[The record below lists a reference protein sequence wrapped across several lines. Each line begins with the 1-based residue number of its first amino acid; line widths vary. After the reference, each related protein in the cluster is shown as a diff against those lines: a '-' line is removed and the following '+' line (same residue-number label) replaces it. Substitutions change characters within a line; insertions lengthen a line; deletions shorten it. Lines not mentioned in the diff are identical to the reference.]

1 MATAA
6 TATASPVHSRQMGGS
21 AHRKEGKSVFRS
33 ISRFLGGGKGRPKGA
48 QGGQVGAGNVATGSG
63 RRETSG
69 AGQAAADG
77 DEDGSEQ
84 DGSRRSSVDEHD
96 VTPQEDVAH
105 RHRRDNSLSNMSAV
119 SGADTDA
126 SLWAMVP
133 STRPASSIIS
143 RHTVDSSSHNS
154 SFAPSTHKSYA
165 STKPTTLLSVDSGGG
180 ANRIAVVPGTGS
192 HFFPGPSTGL
202 SFSSAYP
209 ASPSTPPTAS
219 PLSNY
224 APPFAPFAS
233 QHSPSSSSA
242 HAHPHRLSSSSS
254 TSSISFTPST
264 TAGLSTSHAPDSPS
278 SAAHA
283 SAGLIGIPSHTRA
296 HPRNN
301 PHPAQPPPD
310 NASVLTLASSS
321 FAPSFIGSTG
331 GESKTTA
338 GREGAGL
345 NSWTGGGLGGLR
357 AWSTKQARSL
367 GGGGGARSLAGVGGA
382 DGVADEDA
390 SVRALPGSRRNSEES
405 LGGRSTWSAAIGAG
419 RGGTSVP
426 SRPLED
432 EASVAGVV
440 GESMSRDR
448 RTSMRTV
455 ETSVEAGAEGK
466 DGETEADEVKHLA
479 EVSSREAA
487 DAESTPPST
496 LDGGKGMGVDAA
508 EHAGAGVEQEVQLPP
523 PVPQVPQGE
532 PEEDEAGT
540 PTEEKSRV

>member
-6 TATASPVHSRQMGGS
+6 TATASPVHSRQVGGS

-33 ISRFLGGGKGRPKGA
+33 ISRFLGGGKGRPKGV
-48 QGGQVGAGNVATGSG
+48 QGGQVGAGGAMTSPGN
-63 RRETSG
+63 RETST
-69 AGQAAADG
+69 AGLGAADG
-77 DEDGSEQ
+77 EEDGSER

-105 RHRRDNSLSNMSAV
+105 RRRRDNSLSNMSAV

-126 SLWAMVP
+126 SLYAMVP

-192 HFFPGPSTGL
+192 HFFAGPSTGL

-209 ASPSTPPTAS
+209 VSPSTPPTAS

-233 QHSPSSSSA
+233 HHSPSSSSA
-242 HAHPHRLSSSSS
+242 QAHPHRLSSSSS
-254 TSSISFTPST
+254 TSSISLTPST
-264 TAGLSTSHAPDSPS
+264 TAGLSTSLAPDSPS

-283 SAGLIGIPSHTRA
+283 SSGLIGIPSHTRA

-338 GREGAGL
+338 GREGAGR

-419 RGGTSVP
+419 RGGTSVR

-432 EASVAGVV
+432 EASVAGVP
-440 GESMSRDR
+440 GESTSRDR

-455 ETSVEAGAEGK
+455 ETSAGAEASK
-466 DGETEADEVKHLA
+466 EAKEGETEADGVKHIA

-487 DAESTPPST
+487 HSESTPPFT
-496 LDGGKGMGVDAA
+496 KGKGVDAA
-508 EHAGAGVEQEVQLPP
+508 EHTGVEREVQLPP
-523 PVPQVPQGE
+523 PVPQVSQVE
-532 PEEDEAGT
+532 PEDDEAGT

>member
-6 TATASPVHSRQMGGS
+6 TTTASPAHSRQVGGS
-21 AHRKEGKSVFRS
+21 AHRKEGKSVFKS
-33 ISRFLGGGKGRPKGA
+33 ISRFLGGGKQRPKGA
-48 QGGQVGAGNVATGSG
+48 QAGQVGTRGAAAQSG
-63 RRETSG
+63 AQEGHG
-69 AGQAAADG
+69 AGQAVANE
-77 DEDGSEQ
+77 DEDGSDQ
-84 DGSRRSSVDEHD
+84 DVSRRSSVDEHD
-96 VTPQEDVAH
+96 VTPQEDVVH

-126 SLWAMVP
+126 SLYAMVP

-143 RHTVDSSSHNS
+143 RHTVDSSSHTS
-154 SFAPSTHKSYA
+154 SLAPSTHKSYA

-209 ASPSTPPTAS
+209 ATPSTPPSAS
-219 PLSNY
+219 PHSNF

-233 QHSPSSSSA
+233 QNSPSSSSA
-242 HAHPHRLSSSSS
+242 HAHRHRLSSSSS
-254 TSSISFTPST
+254 TSSISLTPST
-264 TAGLSTSHAPDSPS
+264 SAGISTSLAPDSPS
-278 SAAHA
+278 SALHA
-283 SAGLIGIPSHTRA
+283 SSGLIGIPSHTRA

-331 GESKTTA
+331 GDSKTTA
-338 GREGAGL
+338 GRDGAGR

-367 GGGGGARSLAGVGGA
+367 GGGGGGRSLAGVGGA
-382 DGVADEDA
+382 DGAADEDA

-405 LGGRSTWSAAIGAG
+405 LGGRSTWSAAIGASGTG
-419 RGGTSVP
+419 RGGTSVR

-432 EASVAGVV
+432 EAGAGAGPGAA
-440 GESMSRDR
+440 GESVSRDR
-448 RTSMRTV
+448 RSSLRTV
-455 ETSVEAGAEGK
+455 ETSPEAKEG
-466 DGETEADEVKHLA
+466 GTEADEVKHLA

-487 DAESTPPST
+487 ADADSSAPST
-496 LDGGKGMGVDAA
+496 LDGDKGKGVDAA
-508 EHAGAGVEQEVQLPP
+508 DHTGASAGGDEQMLPP
-523 PVPQVPQGE
+523 AVPQV
-532 PEEDEAGT
+532 EEDEAGT
-540 PTEEKSRV
+540 PTEERNGP

>member
-1 MATAA
+1 
-6 TATASPVHSRQMGGS
+6 
-21 AHRKEGKSVFRS
+21 
-33 ISRFLGGGKGRPKGA
+33 
-48 QGGQVGAGNVATGSG
+48 
-63 RRETSG
+63 
-69 AGQAAADG
+69 
-77 DEDGSEQ
+77 
-84 DGSRRSSVDEHD
+84 
-96 VTPQEDVAH
+96 
-105 RHRRDNSLSNMSAV
+105 MSAV

-126 SLWAMVP
+126 SLYAMVP
-133 STRPASSIIS
+133 STRAASSIIS

-192 HFFPGPSTGL
+192 HFFPGPSTAL

-209 ASPSTPPTAS
+209 TSPSTPPTAS
-219 PLSNY
+219 PLLNY
-224 APPFAPFAS
+224 APPFAP
-233 QHSPSSSSA
+233 
-242 HAHPHRLSSSSS
+242 
-254 TSSISFTPST
+254 TSSISLTPST
-264 TAGLSTSHAPDSPS
+264 TAGIATSLAPDSPS
-278 SAAHA
+278 SAVRHP
-283 SAGLIGIPSHTRA
+283 SGLIGIPSHTRA

-338 GREGAGL
+338 GRDGAGRS
-345 NSWTGGGLGGLR
+345 SWTGGGLGGLR

-367 GGGGGARSLAGVGGA
+367 GGGGGGRSLVGVGEA

-390 SVRALPGSRRNSEES
+390 SVRALPGSRRNSDES

-419 RGGTSVP
+419 RGGTSVR

-432 EASVAGVV
+432 DAA
-440 GESMSRDR
+440 GESTSRDR

-455 ETSVEAGAEGK
+455 ETSAEAEEGR
-466 DGETEADEVKHLA
+466 ETEADEVKHLA

-487 DAESTPPST
+487 DAESTPTST
-496 LDGGKGMGVDAA
+496 LDGDKGKGVDAA
-508 EHAGAGVEQEVQLPP
+508 EHTGASEQTQLSP
-523 PVPQVPQGE
+523 PVPQV
-532 PEEDEAGT
+532 EEDEAGT
-540 PTEEKSRV
+540 PTEEKSVG